1 MLNCLKMLLNI
12 IYRLKILYQGASETE
27 LALMREG
34 LVACSARGQNWGVSS
49 NFQALVH
56 NGVQPQA
63 QVQNFLYYPYFLLLA
78 RFSAFQVEPL
88 LPAGWLYRETVN
100 TGVSMCILSDQVI
113 FKLAPDFLT
122 TFISISGLPLPIV
135 QDCYR
140 FHGR

>member
-1 MLNCLKMLLNI
+1 MLLNI

-63 QVQNFLYYPYFLLLA
+63 QVQNFLYYPYLIYFTRKLQIA
-78 RFSAFQVEPL
+78 NQV
-88 LPAGWLYRETVN
+88 
-100 TGVSMCILSDQVI
+100 
-113 FKLAPDFLT
+113 
-122 TFISISGLPLPIV
+122 
-135 QDCYR
+135 
-140 FHGR
+140 